1 MKKYDKKDYIN
12 LAILIIFFLV
22 FITILILC
30 TKNSIYGSKL
40 DYADQHYMI
49 PEYFRTLFYNSKQL
63 FPNFALNLGMGQ
75 NIYNFSYYG
84 LHSPIILISY
94 LLPFIKMAT
103 YIQIVSIICI
113 IIDIILFHR

>member
-40 DYADQHYMI
+40 DYVDQHYMI
-49 PEYFRTLFYNSKQL
+49 PEYFRTLCDYCLSHNS
-63 FPNFALNLGMGQ
+63 
-75 NIYNFSYYG
+75 Y
-84 LHSPIILISY
+84 
-94 LLPFIKMAT
+94 
-103 YIQIVSIICI
+103 SIFCWNSS
-113 IIDIILFHR
+113 